1 MTDRNTRILKAAES
15 VFARYGVGKTTMNDI
30 AREAGVARQTLYN
43 SYPGKDEVVRAVVQ
57 NSFEQTFRQVSD
69 AWQTA
74 PTLED
79 KLDRFFELGPLAWY
93 DAVESSPDAA
103 EFLDGV
109 HIVAKEEM
117 ERAGRRGT
125 EAFSAMLRDY
135 APGLAD
141 APGGIDAIAE
151 FIYST
156 AINAKKNAAN
166 RQVLEQ
172 RLAVLKASVLAM
184 VAAAAR

>member
-1 MTDRNTRILKAAES
+1 MSERNTRILEAAQS

-43 SYPGKDEVVRAVVQ
+43 SYPGKDEIVRAVVQ

-69 AWQTA
+69 AWQQAQTV
-74 PTLED
+74 ED
-79 KLDRFFELGPLAWY
+79 KLDKFFELGPLAWY

-109 HIVAKEEM
+109 HIVAREEM
-117 ERAGRRGT
+117 DRAGRRGT
-125 EAFSAMLRDY
+125 ETFSDMLREH
-135 APGLAD
+135 APGLAN

-156 AINAKKNAAN
+156 AINAKKNAGN

-184 VAAAAR
+184 AAAAS

>member
-1 MTDRNTRILKAAES
+1 MSDRNTRILEAAQS

-57 NSFEQTFRQVSD
+57 NSFEQTFQQVAD

-74 PTLED
+74 HSLED
-79 KLDRFFELGPLAWY
+79 KLDVFFELGPLAWY

-109 HIVAKEEM
+109 HMVAKEEM
-117 ERAGRRGT
+117 ERAGQRGT
-125 EAFSAMLRDY
+125 EVFSAMLHEY
-135 APGLAD
+135 APGLANT
-141 APGGIDAIAE
+141 PGGIEAIAE

-184 VAAAAR
+184 VAAAA

>member
-1 MTDRNTRILKAAES
+1 MNERNTRILEAAQS

-57 NSFEQTFRQVSD
+57 NSFEQTFSQVAE
-69 AWQTA
+69 AWQTGQ
-74 PTLED
+74 TLED
-79 KLDRFFELGPLAWY
+79 KLDSFFRLGPLAWY

-125 EAFSAMLRDY
+125 EAFSDMLRDY
-135 APGLAD
+135 APDLAD
-141 APGGIDAIAE
+141 RPGGIEAIAE

-156 AINAKKNAAN
+156 AINAKKNAEN

-172 RLAVLKASVLAM
+172 RLSVLKASVLAL
-184 VAAAAR
+184 VSAA